1 MLQTRVEVKRC
12 ERRNRLIVRIWKRWS
27 RWWNLHQHIN
37 QNNRRPLIQ
46 QKNEPELLPGQYQ
59 MLIRVL
65 PSAHALARSEV
76 AGYWLLDLPAQHRG
90 GRLLTRIA
98 IAIGVFE

>member
-1 MLQTRVEVKRC
+1 VNEETALLFASGKGGVDGGIYI
-12 ERRNRLIVRIWKRWS
+12 N
-27 RWWNLHQHIN
+27 IN
-37 QNNRRPLIQ
+37 QNSCRPLIQ